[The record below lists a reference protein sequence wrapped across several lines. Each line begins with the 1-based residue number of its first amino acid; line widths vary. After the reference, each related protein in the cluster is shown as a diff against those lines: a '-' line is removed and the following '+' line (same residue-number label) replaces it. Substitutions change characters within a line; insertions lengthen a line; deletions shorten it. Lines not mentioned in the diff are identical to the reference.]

1 MNEIDVLMLNLP
13 TTSWYKDK
21 FAKSNSMPPLGLLYI
36 GTVLKKNNYTVK
48 IIDFAV
54 ENFLKESFI
63 AILEKLNPKVI
74 GMSTY
79 NESWKAQKIMC
90 SLIKQVLPEVKIF
103 AGGAFATFC
112 YEDIL
117 NESETDYVIRG
128 EGEYPV
134 LDLCNIIFGKV
145 QLNIMSVSGIVYKK
159 MDNEICINENM
170 KRIEDLDQL
179 PFPDRELVD
188 IEKYLLPYTISTA
201 RGCPGACIFCSSR
214 AFWGKTVY
222 IRSAKSV
229 FNELMYLYNKYG
241 ATVFYITD
249 DTFTASSKRVFEFCK
264 MIKET
269 KIKFVW
275 GCESRADIITEE
287 LMRELSDSGCKKLQ
301 IGLESA
307 DNEILRKLKKLV
319 TIEQIENGIKLAHRY
334 GMHISASFIIGHAFD
349 TNETIEKT
357 IEFAKYIQSKYGAYV
372 MGSVNTPF
380 PGTEQYERAEELGI
394 KIFTKKW
401 DNYKLDNPIISTE
414 NISIEKLRYYHEMII
429 NVMMQN
435 NSINDANIVE
445 DETYANA

>member
-63 AILEKLNPKVI
+63 ATLKKTNPKVI

-79 NESWKAQKIMC
+79 NESWKAQKIIC

-134 LDLCNIIFGKV
+134 LDLCNIIFGKA

-214 AFWGKTVY
+214 AFWGKKVY

-229 FNELMYLYNKYG
+229 FNELMYLYDKYG

-269 KIKFVW
+269 KINFVW

-287 LMRELSDSGCKKLQ
+287 LMKELSDSGCKKLQ

-319 TIEQIENGIKLAHRY
+319 TIEQIENGIKLAHKY

-349 TNETIEKT
+349 TNGTIEKT